1 MKGTENG
8 TSSSSTISVGAY
20 VSFEQEF
27 SVFGVKIGSVE
38 AEAAFTSGF
47 TYETEHTS
55 SLEQSITYE
64 TTSGEDRVAFYSIPM
79 EIYEYTSYIPDGTG
93 KYTKV
98 TSTVSIP
105 HEASIG
111 LIDLSDYE
119 ISPRITAFCHPFRA
133 AC

>member
-1 MKGTENG
+1 
-8 TSSSSTISVGAY
+8 
-20 VSFEQEF
+20 
-27 SVFGVKIGSVE
+27 
-38 AEAAFTSGF
+38 
-47 TYETEHTS
+47 
-55 SLEQSITYE
+55 
-64 TTSGEDRVAFYSIPM
+64 M

-119 ISPRITAFCHPFRA
+119 NIAEVHFGQCADAYDR
-133 AC
+133 

>member
-1 MKGTENG
+1 MRQKPP
-8 TSSSSTISVGAY
+8 
-20 VSFEQEF
+20 
-27 SVFGVKIGSVE
+27 
-38 AEAAFTSGF
+38 FTSGF

-93 KYTKV
+93 KYTEV

-119 ISPRITAFCHPFRA
+119 TLPRITAFCHPFRA